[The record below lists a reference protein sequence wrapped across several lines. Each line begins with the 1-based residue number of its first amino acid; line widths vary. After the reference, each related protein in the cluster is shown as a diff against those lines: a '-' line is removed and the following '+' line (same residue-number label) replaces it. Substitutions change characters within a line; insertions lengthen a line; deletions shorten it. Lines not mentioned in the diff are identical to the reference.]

1 MFTSLWI
8 EEEEKQFEIERA
20 QAAARHAFSSSKD
33 GGGRGGRGGRS
44 RGGRGG
50 GRGGRG
56 GGDRRRDNNDRKA
69 EAKGK
74 GKQSAAE
81 ESTTDT
87 GTGTKRRRAVEP
99 DGGPDVGVRGNVA
112 PPTIQ
117 STKKAKLDDGSASA
131 S

>member
-1 MFTSLWI
+1 M
-8 EEEEKQFEIERA
+8 R
-20 QAAARHAFSSSKD
+20 D
-33 GGGRGGRGGRS
+33 GGGSRGRGGRGRGGRGGRGS
-44 RGGRGG
+44 K
-50 GRGGRG
+50 
-56 GGDRRRDNNDRKA
+56 GGDRRRDNDRNT

-74 GKQSAAE
+74 GKQPAGE
-81 ESTTDT
+81 ESTTDA

-112 PPTIQ
+112 PPAIQ